1 MLCLKKIA
9 SHQRTTVHYVTQRW
23 HPHIGEEE
31 NSACKLHNSH
41 KPEQV
46 AMHLQ
51 KFLAFILLVQ
61 SEACASVHA
70 DCCGRPGFCSLTFCI
85 DSFLL
90 CNALSCFAQLLPLG
104 RVALYV
110 PTSPENNF
118 QFLQCMPCWVHSM
131 TNAINSVAAEL
142 QILISCVV
150 SLNLFFLLMACFSSN
165 LYRR

>member
-51 KFLAFILLVQ
+51 KFLAFILLVVW
-61 SEACASVHA
+61 SLC
-70 DCCGRPGFCSLTFCI
+70 FCTCRLLWKAWLLFTY
-85 DSFLL
+85 FLHR
-90 CNALSCFAQLLPLG
+90 F
-104 RVALYV
+104 V
-110 PTSPENNF
+110 F
-118 QFLQCMPCWVHSM
+118 
-131 TNAINSVAAEL
+131 
-142 QILISCVV
+142 VV
-150 SLNLFFLLMACFSSN
+150 
-165 LYRR
+165 